1 VRFVCFVVFRSQDL
15 DYLELR
21 FWIGMWLSLLLLL
34 MVAFDLSALVRFI
47 TRFTE
52 ESFAMLIAIIFIFEA
67 LNKQYKTMK
76 QKPVNFH
83 PDDPLDYTCICNM
96 STTDLTDEE
105 SMCWP
110 TAVNLSRYFTWI
122 FQSINQSSGICI
134 APPTNSGRRRLTKQ
148 TIFGSGLFVLFV
160 LLLVWDGL
168 FKNA

>member
-105 SMCWP
+105 SMC
-110 TAVNLSRYFTWI
+110 
-122 FQSINQSSGICI
+122 
-134 APPTNSGRRRLTKQ
+134 
-148 TIFGSGLFVLFV
+148 
-160 LLLVWDGL
+160 
-168 FKNA
+168 